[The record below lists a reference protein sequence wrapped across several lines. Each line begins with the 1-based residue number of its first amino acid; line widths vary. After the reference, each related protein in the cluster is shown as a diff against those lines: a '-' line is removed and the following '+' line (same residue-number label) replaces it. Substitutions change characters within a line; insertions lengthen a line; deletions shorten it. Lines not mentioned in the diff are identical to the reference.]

1 MDLEQIFDNNADCYT
16 DVQKINTE
24 EYEWTTEQAM
34 TKEKFIEVVKKLN
47 IHDVSN
53 ASEFEGVCYQ
63 EARYNTRCNEF
74 CGDNDTCGC

>member
-1 MDLEQIFDNNADCYT
+1 MSKISEIEERFERGYTPTLYGTVTDARLQMYSDLEEL
-16 DVQKINTE
+16 INE
-24 EYEWTTEQAM
+24 
-34 TKEKFIEVVKKLN
+34 FKKLN

-63 EARYNTRCNEF
+63 EVRYNTRCNEF